1 MGFIEATIGGAVL
14 GLGKKLF
21 GGGDDHDYSGISA
34 QQMMAEKKKRAIR
47 EATKKIA
54 DLKRKQGFSS
64 TLFAGSY
71 KPPKELKTLFADDA
85 SKTKT
90 ILGG

>member
-1 MGFIEATIGGAVL
+1 MGFIGEAIGG
-14 GLGKKLF
+14 LF
-21 GGGDDHDYSGISA
+21 GKDEGPDRAEIAARSKRKAI
-34 QQMMAEKKKRAIR
+34 MA
-47 EATKKIA
+47 ATKEIMS
-54 DLKRKQGFSS
+54 LKRKQGFSS

-71 KPPKELKTLFADDA
+71 KPPKELQTLFAQDA